1 MKRKKSDECTTNAKM
16 NLVVFQHTPEE
27 PMGYFETIC
36 REWNIPFDYVRLFE
50 TNEVPNI
57 NATHILILGGPMSVN
72 DTRTYPFL
80 ADEKMW
86 IRSFV
91 KSGIP
96 VLGICLGAQL
106 IANAFGGKVSSCEEE
121 VGWREIRRIGTGI
134 MKDVPSTFRAF
145 QMHSETFDIP
155 VNGRILCEG
164 YTVRNQAFD
173 IGSATGLQF
182 HVEITTDLLQNWTRH
197 LSFTKRDEI
206 SHDTFSFLDDSHLWC
221 RVTAERFFKK
231 TGKNHQRKKL

>member
-1 MKRKKSDECTTNAKM
+1 M
-16 NLVVFQHTPEE
+16 NLVIFQHTPEE
-27 PMGYFETIC
+27 TMGYFETIC
-36 REWNIPFDYVRLFE
+36 WEWNIPFDYVRLFE

-57 NATHILILGGPMSVN
+57 NATHVLILGGPMSVN
-72 DTRTYPFL
+72 DTTSYPYL
-80 ADEKMW
+80 ADEKMR

-134 MKDVPSTFRAF
+134 VQDIASPFRAF
-145 QMHSETFDIP
+145 QMHRETFDIP
-155 VNGRILCEG
+155 INGKILCEG

-182 HVEITTDLLQNWTRH
+182 HLEITADLIEDWIRH
-197 LSFTKRDEI
+197 LSVAKRDEI
-206 SHDTFSFLDDSHLWC
+206 SHDTDVFLYKTHSCC
-221 RVTAERFFKK
+221 RAIAERFFKK
-231 TGKNHQRKKL
+231 NGMNQ

>member
-1 MKRKKSDECTTNAKM
+1 MKKM
-16 NLVVFQHTPEE
+16 YLVVFQHTPQE

-36 REWNIPFDYVRLFE
+36 REWKIPFDYIRLFD
-50 TNEVPNI
+50 TNEVPKVH
-57 NATHILILGGPMSVN
+57 ATHVLILGGPMSVN
-72 DTRTYPFL
+72 DTRTYPYL

-106 IANAFGGKVSSCEEE
+106 IANAFGGNVSSCEEE

-134 MKDVPSTFRAF
+134 IKDVPSTFRAF

-155 VNGRILCEG
+155 INGRILCEG
-164 YTVRNQAFD
+164 HTVRNQAFD
-173 IGSATGLQF
+173 IGSASGLQF
-182 HVEITTDLLQNWTRH
+182 HFEITADLVQNWIRH
-197 LSFTKRDEI
+197 LSLAKRDEI
-206 SHDTFSFLDDSHLWC
+206 SHDTDVFLANSHSWC
-221 RVTAERFFKK
+221 RAIAERFFKK
-231 TGKNHQRKKL
+231 SRKNH

>member
-1 MKRKKSDECTTNAKM
+1 MDK
-16 NLVVFQHTPEE
+16 LHLIVFQHTPEE

-57 NATHILILGGPMSVN
+57 NATHVLILGGPMSVN
-72 DTRTYPFL
+72 DTRTYPYL

-86 IRSFV
+86 TRSFV

-106 IANAFGGKVSSCEEE
+106 IANAFGGKVSACEEE
-121 VGWREIRRIGTGI
+121 VGWHEIRRIGTGI
-134 MKDVPSTFRAF
+134 IKDVPSTFRAF
-145 QMHSETFDIP
+145 QMHSEAFDIP
-155 VNGRILCEG
+155 INGRILCEG
-164 YTVRNQAFD
+164 HTVRNQAFD

-182 HVEITTDLLQNWTRH
+182 HFEITADLVQNWIRH
-197 LSFTKRDEI
+197 LPLAKRDEI
-206 SHDTFSFLDDSHLWC
+206 SHDTDVFLANSHSWC
-221 RVTAERFFKK
+221 RAVAERFFKK
-231 TGKNHQRKKL
+231 KSGKNRIGKEN